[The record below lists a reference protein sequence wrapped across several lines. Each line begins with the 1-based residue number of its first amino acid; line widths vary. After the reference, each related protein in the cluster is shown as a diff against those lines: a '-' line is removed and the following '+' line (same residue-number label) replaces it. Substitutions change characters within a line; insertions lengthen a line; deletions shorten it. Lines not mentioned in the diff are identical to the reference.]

1 LQIFAPSSELEIHRV
16 LKPSGIWITV
26 NPAANHL
33 YEFKQALYDKPTEH
47 KADQF
52 IPEGFALT
60 QQLNIS
66 FVMQLIEAQQRENLL
81 MMTPYYWSAT
91 AEKKQTLVDNL
102 QQFTTDF
109 DIRVFVKT

>member
-1 LQIFAPSSELEIHRV
+1 
-16 LKPSGIWITV
+16 
-26 NPAANHL
+26 
-33 YEFKQALYDKPTEH
+33 LYDKPIEH
-47 KADQF
+47 KTEQVM
-52 IPEGFALT
+52 PQGFELT

-91 AEKKQTLVDNL
+91 AEKKQKLVDNL